1 MLTGVY
7 AARNVCGADYDVW
20 NVNVEDDYHEAGPR
34 QGRRGERLVPAPV
47 VASPLALL
55 QSAFARYDPIA
66 LGCAL
71 SVVPAIGLLLLVL
84 PTLARSESNSM
95 LLLLRNYLFGFDVT
109 LTGAAI
115 GILEVSILGFVLG
128 FVMANAINF
137 VVAWHERRLFRKL
150 ELMETLSAPVLN
162 QQ

>member
-1 MLTGVY
+1 
-7 AARNVCGADYDVW
+7 
-20 NVNVEDDYHEAGPR
+20 
-34 QGRRGERLVPAPV
+34 
-47 VASPLALL
+47 
-55 QSAFARYDPIA
+55 
-66 LGCAL
+66 
-71 SVVPAIGLLLLVL
+71 
-84 PTLARSESNSM
+84 

-128 FVMANAINF
+128 FAMANAINF

-150 ELMETLSAPVLN
+150 ELMEALPTVVFD